1 VSTNVVWEP
10 KALAAAQLYSK
21 DDPDGVLAVFDA
33 TDTLAD
39 EPHPPGSF
47 SYGEGLY
54 RMRVGHYR
62 VWYELRE
69 GVVEIVVFH
78 LGRAR

>member
-1 VSTNVVWEP
+1 MSATVVWEP
-10 KALAAAQLYSK
+10 KALAAAARYAK
-21 DDPDGVLAVFDA
+21 DDPEGVLAAFDSA
-33 TDTLAD
+33 DALVD

-54 RMRVGHYR
+54 RLRVGDYR
-62 VWYELRE
+62 VWYDLRD
-69 GVVEIVVFH
+69 GVVEIVVFY